1 MSKEIWLAAW
11 WCRNGQRATRIEGAQ
26 ILLCLPVANLFHF
39 PCNFPPLRIKNPIGG
54 RETSVQRF
62 LRKLSI
68 SLIPT
73 PGGVIGCGNMP
84 HSQAGLAS
92 LQFRWTDKYG
102 FSGKGRYRESWNAFG
117 TERLCFFRA
126 VIGFSFR

>member
-1 MSKEIWLAAW
+1 
-11 WCRNGQRATRIEGAQ
+11 
-26 ILLCLPVANLFHF
+26 
-39 PCNFPPLRIKNPIGG
+39 LRIKNPIGG

-92 LQFRWTDKYG
+92 LQLIRWTDKYG
-102 FSGKGRYRESWNAFG
+102 FSGKGRYRESLECLRHRKTVLFP
-117 TERLCFFRA
+117 RRYRFFFPIA
-126 VIGFSFR
+126 SSFEGGEQLAR